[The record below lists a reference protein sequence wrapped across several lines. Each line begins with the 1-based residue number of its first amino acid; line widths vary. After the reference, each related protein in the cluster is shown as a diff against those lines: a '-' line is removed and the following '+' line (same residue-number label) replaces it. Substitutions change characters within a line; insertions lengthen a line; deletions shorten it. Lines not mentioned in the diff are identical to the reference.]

1 MENSTGHCRSCD
13 VEFHHGEKFCGECG
27 AALDP
32 GGRDRSVHGTTEDG
46 IREPPASPEVKNR
59 LTGDVSGSAL
69 QIGVVHGDVS
79 VSGGPDAD
87 VARQVLDMLLT
98 GTALPPPSPTTPVSA
113 PEDEQNSK
121 GARPRGEAGARGKR
135 RPPPDHPPAAP
146 KGAALVIGNLG
157 PDPLKVLLDGVS
169 TGTVSAGRRGR
180 FPVEPGLHTV
190 QVDSGGRRSAV
201 RRIEPKQ
208 GRTVRVAFD
217 VGAGSDAGPEPV
229 EQAAFKG
236 GWETMALKF
245 AAVTV
250 LPLVVAGVVIIPNS
264 TVDVPM
270 SEQLSVLFG
279 TILVFGAVGGLL
291 GVNSCPRLV
300 LRDGGLEYGDRS
312 WRRSISWSDL
322 TQVSVVGEGG
332 DARLVVW
339 PRKDRPLKVDAE
351 HPRLKDFQGGKVVY
365 TAKQIGV
372 PDLHSTERLRG
383 ALRWFADERW
393 VEQRAEL

>member
-1 MENSTGHCRSCD
+1 
-13 VEFHHGEKFCGECG
+13 V
-27 AALDP
+27 
-32 GGRDRSVHGTTEDG
+32 
-46 IREPPASPEVKNR
+46 
-59 LTGDVSGSAL
+59 
-69 QIGVVHGDVS
+69 
-79 VSGGPDAD
+79 
-87 VARQVLDMLLT
+87 
-98 GTALPPPSPTTPVSA
+98 
-113 PEDEQNSK
+113 
-121 GARPRGEAGARGKR
+121 
-135 RPPPDHPPAAP
+135 
-146 KGAALVIGNLG
+146 VIGNLG
-157 PDPLKVLLDGVS
+157 PDPLKVLLDGAS
-169 TGTVSAGRRGR
+169 AGTVPVGRRGR
-180 FPVEPGLHTV
+180 FPVEPGAHTV

-201 RRIEPKQ
+201 RRIKPKQ

-245 AAVTV
+245 AAFAV
-250 LPLVVAGVVIIPNS
+250 LPLVVAGVVITPNS

-279 TILVFGAVGGLL
+279 TIVIFGAIGGLL

-300 LRDGGLEYGDRS
+300 LRDSGLEYGDRS
-312 WRRSISWSDL
+312 WRRSIPWSDL
-322 TQVSVVGEGG
+322 TQVSVVGEGD

-351 HPRLKDFQGGKVVY
+351 NPRLKDFQGGKVVY